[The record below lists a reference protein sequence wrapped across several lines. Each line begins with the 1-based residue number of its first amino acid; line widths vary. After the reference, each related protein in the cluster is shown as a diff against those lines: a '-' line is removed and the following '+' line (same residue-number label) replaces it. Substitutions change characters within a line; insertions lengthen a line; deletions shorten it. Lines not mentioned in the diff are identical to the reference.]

1 MQNRMDRAVI
11 MGHYPQTRMALVKHG
26 ETEISPS
33 MVLCAHFVQDWLSA
47 DSLQARNSGSHLG
60 ANRLLLYLFFARVR
74 TPCVRCAQVIMVR
87 VETLRVCEGKSK
99 R

>member
-1 MQNRMDRAVI
+1 MDRAVI

-47 DSLQARNSGSHLG
+47 GSHLG
-60 ANRLLLYLFFARVR
+60 ANRLLLYRRAPITGQELRLAARS
-74 TPCVRCAQVIMVR
+74 AH
-87 VETLRVCEGKSK
+87 
-99 R
+99 